1 MERLNNS
8 KVYTYSPTLNLDVT
22 LLPHSAAATQ
32 KGLKYSDQ
40 ALKGFTIVDTP
51 FTDVDLFSLPD
62 GIIALLP
69 YRTVRCPRKR
79 GKHTKFNVYNS
90 ASQAAYLI
98 DGKVEFKY
106 IERYI
111 IVNKL
116 VQTSARSFYFVNRPD
131 FIANTSQFKT
141 NIIKG
146 AKVQII
152 TLDPRYN
159 IHVKFNSKAEVS
171 EFLGGVARLALLRPV
186 SRFR

>member
-1 MERLNNS
+1 M
-8 KVYTYSPTLNLDVT
+8 
-22 LLPHSAAATQ
+22 
-32 KGLKYSDQ
+32 KYSDQ

-141 NIIKG
+141 NLIKT
-146 AKVQII
+146 ISRSRI
-152 TLDPRYN
+152 LPTMNTLPRP
-159 IHVKFNSKAEVS
+159 STTS
-171 EFLGGVARLALLRPV
+171 LARLPNGIM
-186 SRFR
+186 